1 MPERPQ
7 FPTELPT
14 FSPTGDRGSLTMTA
28 PKSLSCNTRALRDS
42 NSQPSDPKSVGRFE
56 TLGAAVVSERQKATE
71 GGQGSPLS
79 HPLSHPARRVFET
92 PTARYTSGPRSLTDL
107 ATLGDCTPV
116 VQPRPGGIVA
126 PERAEVPTKC
136 PPATRG
142 GR

>member
-1 MPERPQ
+1 MKARCQ

-14 FSPTGDRGSLTMTA
+14 FSPTGDSMGQQPTQ
-28 PKSLSCNTRALRDS
+28 PKSLPHNECALRDS
-42 NSQPSDPKSVGRFE
+42 NPQPSDPKSVGWFE
-56 TLGAAVVSERQKATE
+56 TLGAAVVSARQKATE
-71 GGQGSPLS
+71 SGQGSPLS
-79 HPLSHPARRVFET
+79 HPLSHPARPVFET

-116 VQPRPGGIVA
+116 VQPRPSGIVA

-136 PPATRG
+136 PPAARG